1 MRVRH
6 KTMRKTGTILRVENG
21 RAIVRWDN
29 DPHKETPQLLTALE
43 EVEE

>member
-6 KTMRKTGTILRVENG
+6 KTLRKTGTLLRVVKD

-29 DPHKETPQLLTALE
+29 NPHKETPQLMSALE
-43 EVEE
+43 EVR